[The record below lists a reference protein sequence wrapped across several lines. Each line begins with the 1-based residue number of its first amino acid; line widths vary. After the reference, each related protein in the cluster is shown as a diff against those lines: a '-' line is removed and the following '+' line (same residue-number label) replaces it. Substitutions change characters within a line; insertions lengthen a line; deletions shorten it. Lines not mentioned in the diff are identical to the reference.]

1 MTSRYRTAS
10 QRLAK
15 IRRAQR
21 REATRRTIIKAITRT
36 ILIITAGLLILTCAH
51 TNQNTTITYTQI
63 TPTPSSTGK

>member
-15 IRRAQR
+15 IRRTQR
-21 REATRRTIIKAITRT
+21 REATRRTITRT

-51 TNQNTTITYTQI
+51 TTQNTTITYTQI
-63 TPTPSSTGK
+63 TPTPSSTSR